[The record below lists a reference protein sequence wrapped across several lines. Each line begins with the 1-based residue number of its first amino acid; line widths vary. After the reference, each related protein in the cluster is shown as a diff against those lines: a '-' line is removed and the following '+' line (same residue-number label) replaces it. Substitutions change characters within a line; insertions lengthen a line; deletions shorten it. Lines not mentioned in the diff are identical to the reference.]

1 MKVIPIIIGLIMATM
16 GPTAWS
22 EENAV
27 HVGRS
32 TAGQLKFQVNFP
44 LPFELLPSIF
54 PGKPGYAT
62 GDLGIHANDDEDA
75 ANDFYLLSPACDLR
89 FILVAKTPGMEVWND
104 TGSGYMAISESFYI
118 GQPFFDTHPLWNIVT
133 GTPGNTY
140 SVTLKLHD
148 ANGVYSDSAPFELS
162 FTPVDF
168 HPVLNLTRRGAQ
180 RVTLTWTTDAN
191 GWILESSISIA
202 GPIWNTITN
211 PPSLDGT
218 NFTVNLA
225 STNTQ
230 QFFRLRTP

>member
-1 MKVIPIIIGLIMATM
+1 MATM
-16 GPTAWS
+16 APRAGAV
-22 EENAV
+22 ENAV

-32 TAGQLKFQVNFP
+32 AAGQLKFQINFP

-62 GDLGIHANDDEDA
+62 GDLGIHANDDEDV

-89 FILVAKTPGMEVWND
+89 FILAAETPGMEVWND
-104 TGSGYMAISESFYI
+104 TGSGYMAIGGAFYI
-118 GQPFFDTHPLWNIVT
+118 GQPFFDTHPLWNLIT

-148 ANGVYSDSAPFELS
+148 VNGVYSDSEPFELS

-168 HPVLNLTRRGAQ
+168 HPVLNLTQLSVQ
-180 RVTLTWTTDAN
+180 RVTLAWTTDAN
-191 GWILESSISIA
+191 GWILESCTAPA
-202 GPIWNTITN
+202 GSNWNTIAN
-211 PPSLDGT
+211 LPSLNGT
-218 NFTVNLA
+218 NFTLDLA
-225 STNTQ
+225 STNAQ